1 MKAYMSDASERRTR
15 DIDADQL
22 DKAWGEMAVREARAI
37 LAAVEAEADYVET
50 LRTLASDRG
59 RDIAWDERSDAG
71 DAARALADALAAFV
85 AD

>member
-1 MKAYMSDASERRTR
+1 
-15 DIDADQL
+15 
-22 DKAWGEMAVREARAI
+22 MAVREARAI

-59 RDIAWDERSDAG
+59 RDIAWDERSGAG